1 MEESKENNTEIIQD
15 NLIIS
20 DRLENKDIRILIG
33 TDKYNH
39 QVFWEYGNR
48 ALANRHLLITGTSRQ
63 GKTYS
68 IQTMLFEISK
78 HKV

>member
-1 MEESKENNTEIIQD
+1 MSEIAISVESIEKQDNDDSVDVEESKENNTEIIQD

-39 QVFWEYGNR
+39 QVFWEYGK
-48 ALANRHLLITGTSRQ
+48 S
-63 GKTYS
+63 S
-68 IQTMLFEISK
+68 
-78 HKV
+78 

>member
-33 TDKYNH
+33 TDEYNH

-48 ALANRHLLITGTSRQ
+48 AFG
-63 GKTYS
+63 
-68 IQTMLFEISK
+68 
-78 HKV
+78 